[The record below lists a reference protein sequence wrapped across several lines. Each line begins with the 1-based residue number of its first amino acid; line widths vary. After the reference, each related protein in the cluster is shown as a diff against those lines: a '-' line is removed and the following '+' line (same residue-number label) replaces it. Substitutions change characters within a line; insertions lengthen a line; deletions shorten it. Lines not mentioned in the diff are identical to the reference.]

1 MPQESKTTPLPF
13 GDPTRHY
20 SGEHGPQD
28 NQASLFDFARVDREV
43 QAVLQSRHEDFH
55 DRVNR
60 TVKSWNEPVRNWIRD
75 ETRLGGAARQ
85 PVAVH
90 VVDGLPRPFSRAF
103 HDISNSLLWELI
115 LNNATLKTTLTGLD
129 ILSGNFSSIAEQI
142 EDLAGASITR
152 EQVLNTQ
159 TFNEIVIKWINDQ
172 AITERLKEINEDVLG
187 AYFFRERKIRIYWM
201 AIGLVARMLD
211 VSLEGLTITVL
222 AHELVHAYSHVG
234 IDADKE
240 QWDTEVFAL
249 TDSRIVEGLAQFYT
263 GIVCNRVE
271 DRAPGTV
278 EAFKALLKYQSEAYT
293 LFQSWTQNRERAH
306 EIIRS
311 AMVHTRKRKLVQY
324 QDFLDEIDRNR
335 ERMGRSTQKVN

>member
-1 MPQESKTTPLPF
+1 MMQESKTTPLPF
-13 GDPTRHY
+13 GDPTRYY
-20 SGEHGPQD
+20 SGEHESQD
-28 NQASLFDFARVDREV
+28 NQASLFEFARVDREV

-55 DRVNR
+55 ERVHR

-142 EDLAGASITR
+142 EELAGSSITR

-159 TFNEIVIKWINDQ
+159 TVTESVIKWINEQ
-172 AITERLKEINEDVLG
+172 AITERLKDINEDVLG

-249 TDSRIVEGLAQFYT
+249 TDLRIVEGLAQFYT
-263 GIVCNRVE
+263 ATVCNRVE

-278 EAFKALLKYQSEAYT
+278 EAFETLLKHQSEAYT
-293 LFQSWTQNRERAH
+293 LFQSWTQSRERAG

-311 AMVHTRKRKLVQY
+311 AMVHARKRKLVQY
-324 QDFLDEIDRNR
+324 QDFLDEIGRVR
-335 ERMGRSTQKVN
+335 ERMGRSTRKVI